1 MAEIELKLGGYSGSL
16 RGIQFDGSYVLPCNE
31 TVITYHPSR
40 RIEAMKKAKEVFS
53 LQSGDAVVLTG
64 GLINGKVGNTNV
76 IKVETVK

>member
-31 TVITYHPSR
+31 
-40 RIEAMKKAKEVFS
+40 KAKEVFS

>member
-1 MAEIELKLGGYSGSL
+1 MAETELKLGRNSGSL
-16 RGIQFDGSYVLPCNE
+16 RGIQFHGSYVL
-31 TVITYHPSR
+31 H
-40 RIEAMKKAKEVFS
+40 AMKKAKEVFS

>member
-1 MAEIELKLGGYSGSL
+1 MQQKCHMRFPTTQHSL
-16 RGIQFDGSYVLPCNE
+16 MF
-31 TVITYHPSR
+31 YH
-40 RIEAMKKAKEVFS
+40 AMKKAKEVFS

>member
-1 MAEIELKLGGYSGSL
+1 MGAKERNKN
-16 RGIQFDGSYVLPCNE
+16 YVLE
-31 TVITYHPSR
+31 
-40 RIEAMKKAKEVFS
+40 KAKEVFS